1 MFPPRT
7 PLKHVL
13 LPLLNHKCMK
23 ASNHHLANKWATIS
37 WADFAWTVP
46 CTSLISDDAKISLI
60 LRAIYGTGPTCGARL
75 PGNPAAAVTMAIT
88 NTISY
93 DLLLL
98 IAGGGRLIAIADSLM
113 SPPCTSLQG
122 VVEHVPYKLLGTV
135 MDYGLGMMPV
145 ILSLIPPL
153 QTVGGWVA
161 NTARLHTD
169 GMWRH
174 VVACGGTDSLA
185 EL

>member
-1 MFPPRT
+1 
-7 PLKHVL
+7 
-13 LPLLNHKCMK
+13 
-23 ASNHHLANKWATIS
+23 
-37 WADFAWTVP
+37 
-46 CTSLISDDAKISLI
+46 
-60 LRAIYGTGPTCGARL
+60 
-75 PGNPAAAVTMAIT
+75 MAIT

-153 QTVGGWVA
+153 QTVGHGDGLRSGHD
-161 NTARLHTD
+161 ARHFVFDTPPTNCWGLSGKHCPPT
-169 GMWRH
+169 H
-174 VVACGGTDSLA
+174 
-185 EL
+185 